1 MAWLT
6 IMGLILDLVGASI
19 LTVRL
24 FISKDE
30 ALNLGVSRWASS
42 DEEENLKLPLVQ
54 EFLNQSRSA
63 KISFLFI
70 TIGFLLQLL
79 GSLLS
84 K

>member
-6 IMGLILDLVGASI
+6 ITGLILDLVGASI
-19 LTVRL
+19 LTVNL
-24 FISKDE
+24 FLSKDE
-30 ALNLGVSRWASS
+30 ALNIGVSRWASS
-42 DEEENLKLPLVQ
+42 NEEENLKLPLVQ
-54 EFLNQSRSA
+54 ELLKQSRLA

-79 GSLLS
+79 GSVFS

>member
-6 IMGLILDLVGASI
+6 ITGLILDIVGASI
-19 LTVRL
+19 ITVNL
-24 FISKDE
+24 FLSKDE
-30 ALNLGVSRWASS
+30 ALNIGVSRWASS
-42 DEEENLKLPLVQ
+42 NEEENLKLPLVQ
-54 EFLNQSRSA
+54 ELLKQSRLA

-79 GSLLS
+79 GSVFS